1 MIELRSVWFKY
12 DKRWVLRDVNIAFK
26 RGTIVVIIGPN
37 GSGKTT
43 LMKVAGLI
51 YKPTRGEVLYNG
63 VNVWSLPKQK
73 RLEARRHVVYVH
85 ETPIL
90 LRGTVRDNLTYGLKI
105 RGYSEDRIE
114 EEVESIV
121 ESLRL
126 RSLLDKKTGELSAG
140 QSQLV
145 AIARALVVKP
155 QVLFLDEPFAHLDRE
170 KRSIVSTLLREYAR
184 GRGMGIVLAT
194 HDEYLAEQLADNV
207 VNIGEIQGG
216 QNIG

>member
-1 MIELRSVWFKY
+1 LIELKSVWFKY

-26 RGTIVVIIGPN
+26 RGTIVVITGPN

-63 VNVWSLPKQK
+63 VNIWFLPKQE
-73 RLEARRHVVYVH
+73 RLKMGRNVVYVH

-90 LRGTVRDNLTYGLKI
+90 LRGTVKDNLTYGLKL
-105 RGYSEDRIE
+105 RGYSEDRMR

-126 RSLLDKKTGELSAG
+126 RSLLDKRASELSAG

-145 AIARALVVKP
+145 AIARALIVKP
-155 QVLFLDEPFAHLDRE
+155 QILLLDEPFAHLDKE
-170 KRSIVSTLLREYAR
+170 KRSIVSTLLRKCAKEKS
-184 GRGMGIVLAT
+184 MGIVLAT
-194 HDEYLAEQLADNV
+194 HDEHLARQLTDSV
-207 VNIGEIQGG
+207 VDIEKIQGS
-216 QNIG
+216 

>member
-1 MIELRSVWFKY
+1 MIELKSVWFKY

-26 RGTIVVIIGPN
+26 RGTIVVITGPN

-63 VNVWSLPKQK
+63 VNIWFLPKQE
-73 RLEARRHVVYVH
+73 RLKMRRNVVYVH

-90 LRGTVRDNLTYGLKI
+90 LRGTVKDNLTYGLKL
-105 RGYSEDRIE
+105 RGYSEDRMRE
-114 EEVESIV
+114 EIESIV

-126 RSLLDKKTGELSAG
+126 RSLLDKRASELSAG

-145 AIARALVVKP
+145 AIARALIVKP
-155 QVLFLDEPFAHLDRE
+155 QILLLDEPFAHLDKE
-170 KRSIVSTLLREYAR
+170 KRSIVSTLLRKCAKEKS
-184 GRGMGIVLAT
+184 MGIVLAT
-194 HDEYLAEQLADNV
+194 HDEHLARQLTDSV
-207 VNIGEIQGG
+207 VDIEKIQGS
-216 QNIG
+216 